1 MSRISALV
9 HRSLIPQSIEPAAV
23 GLPTLVN
30 FQELN
35 ADEVFG
41 THRSTAK
48 RQLFSGERDFGE
60 PQVDFC
66 KAPVATLGTYA
77 VVSTDLPLHPGR
89 YVPDGPRARAADD
102 LHVRRAHRS
111 RRGPLPPASPHSGD
125 HPLPPPDSGGE
136 SSEAP
141 LTRSQR
147 GRQTYPEPGGELSQN
162 PLLR

>member
-23 GLPTLVN
+23 GLPALVN

-48 RQLFSGERDFGE
+48 GQLFSGERDFGYPE
-60 PQVDFC
+60 IDFC

-77 VVSTDLPLHPGR
+77 AVSTDLPLHPGR

-111 RRGPLPPASPHSGD
+111 RRGPQIVQHKAAAMAIPHR
-125 HPLPPPDSGGE
+125 L
-136 SSEAP
+136 A
-141 LTRSQR
+141 R
-147 GRQTYPEPGGELSQN
+147 GRPRLQGHENGHQDQ
-162 PLLR
+162 PLRTHRVTLRRHRA

>member
-48 RQLFSGERDFGE
+48 GQLFSGERDFGE
-60 PQVDFC
+60 PEIDFC

-77 VVSTDLPLHPGR
+77 AVSTDLPLHPGR
-89 YVPDGPRARAADD
+89 YVPDGPVLVLQTTFMSAVRTAPGAARRTVRHKTPPLPLPNLLPRARP
-102 LHVRRAHRS
+102 R
-111 RRGPLPPASPHSGD
+111 P
-125 HPLPPPDSGGE
+125 
-136 SSEAP
+136 
-141 LTRSQR
+141 Q
-147 GRQTYPEPGGELSQN
+147 
-162 PLLR
+162 

>member
-1 MSRISALV
+1 MSRISAVV
-9 HRSLIPQSIEPAAV
+9 HKSSIPLSIGPAAV

-30 FQELN
+30 LLELN
-35 ADEVFG
+35 VDEVFG

-111 RRGPLPPASPHSGD
+111 RRGPQIVQHKGAAMAVPHC
-125 HPLPPPDSGGE
+125 L
-136 SSEAP
+136 A
-141 LTRSQR
+141 R
-147 GRQTYPEPGGELSQN
+147 GRPRLRGHENGHQDQ
-162 PLLR
+162 PLRTRRVTLRRHRA